1 MKKQILL
8 FLMMLLP
15 SMANAYDALIDGV
28 FYNFDKSTKTA
39 TVTCERITSDHSG
52 INNTSSGNIII
63 PSEVKYNNV
72 TYRVTKIGMCA
83 FETCEGLKSITIPG
97 SVSVIDNWAFTRC
110 KNLTSVTIHNGVK
123 FIGESVFR
131 DCSSLTSITIPNS
144 VLDIGVWSFSNT
156 AWSNNQPDG
165 PLYLDN
171 CLLGF
176 KGSEPSGS
184 FEIKEGTRL
193 IVTGAYCGDYLGRC
207 DLTSITIPSS
217 VEHVGKSSFP
227 SAWLDSQPEGLLF
240 IGKVAYRYIGFM
252 PENTEIVLPEGTTEI
267 GWGAFANCD
276 NSMTSLTI
284 PSSVTYIGENALQYC
299 GGLKS
304 ITIESSNPVYDSR
317 NNCNAIIETE
327 SGGLIKGCNNAFIP
341 EGVATIEKEAFYGCK
356 GLTSF
361 TIPNGVKSIGGRAF
375 YGCTNLKSVT
385 IPSSVTFIG
394 SGAFQHCNV
403 TSFFSDSKEPSK
415 IESWTVAGYSIGTL
429 SDATLYVPKGCVNVY
444 AQATGWN
451 KFKEIKEMIKVGS
464 FTYSIKDDN
473 TAIVIDVTDP
483 GQKEISIPASITV
496 DGKTYPVKAIAEN
509 GFIDNK
515 VLERVTIPESV
526 TEIGAYAF
534 SGCSNLASVSVPESI
549 SMVGIGVFS
558 DTPWYDNLP
567 DGVVYIGKV
576 ACEYKGD
583 ISDDT
588 KIEFKDGTLAIRQEA
603 FSCRWGIVSVTIPN
617 SVTYI
622 GEKAFQ
628 HLHLTSVNIPN
639 SVTYIG
645 EEAFSTYS
653 LSSLTVDSENPKY
666 DSRNNCNAII
676 ETATNTLILG
686 CKNTVIPNSV
696 TSIGDR
702 AFENCE
708 DLISILIPNSVTS
721 IGESS
726 FAGCR
731 SLTSLSI
738 PEGVVSIGINAF
750 SDCQSLKTVSIP
762 SSVTS
767 LGSYAFVYCYS
778 LESVKVKNLEP
789 LQIGMSS
796 FFNNCVLYVPKGSAE
811 VYANAIG
818 WSSFREIKEF
828 VNDEVASY
836 TIEEEKGASVIDT
849 SEPTTKDVEIPNSIT
864 VDDKTYP
871 VKAIAD
877 NAFVGNTVIKKVSI
891 PESVEEIGAS
901 AFQGCKDLNT
911 IYCYTEEP
919 IALGSAEAAAAR
931 TRVDGEGK
939 ASSVFDGVD
948 KVTCLLYV
956 PAASIDKYKAA
967 DGWKDFKY
975 IVGIG
980 SNFIIGNVNGDD
992 MLDNRDL
999 QAIINHVMDKPQEG
1013 AFDENMADVN
1023 LDGHVDVND
1032 VVFLVKLLGQK

>member
-1 MKKQILL
+1 MKKLILL

-15 SMANAYDALIDGV
+15 SMASAYDALIDGV

-39 TVTCERITSDHSG
+39 TVTCERFTSDHSG

-83 FETCEGLKSITIPG
+83 FETCEGLTSVTIPG
-97 SVSVIDNWAFTRC
+97 SVSTIEDMAFLGC
-110 KNLTSVTIHNGVK
+110 KNLTSVTINNGVK
-123 FIGESVFR
+123 FIGISVFR
-131 DCSSLTSITIPNS
+131 RCSNLTSITIPNS
-144 VLDIGVWSFSNT
+144 VVNIGRFSFYDN
-156 AWSNNQPDG
+156 AWSNSQPDG

-176 KGSEPSGS
+176 KGTKPSGS
-184 FEIKEGTRL
+184 FEIREGTRL
-193 IVTGAYCGDYLGRC
+193 IVTSAYDGAYFQEFN
-207 DLTSITIPSS
+207 LTSITIPNE
-217 VEHVGKSSFP
+217 VEHVGELSFP
-227 SAWLDSQPEGLLF
+227 NTWLNSQPEGLLF
-240 IGKVAYRYIGFM
+240 IGKVAYRYIGMM

-267 GWGAFANCD
+267 GWMAFSNCG
-276 NSMTSLTI
+276 NNLTSLTI
-284 PSSVTYIGENALQYC
+284 PSSVTYIGKNALQYC

-304 ITIESSNPVYDSR
+304 ITIESNNPVYDSR

-327 SGGLIKGCNNAFIP
+327 SGRLIKGCDNASIP
-341 EGVATIEKEAFYGCK
+341 EGVTSIEKDAFYDCR

-361 TIPNGVKSIGGRAF
+361 TIPNGVKSIGGHAF
-375 YGCTNLKSVT
+375 SCCTNLKSVT
-385 IPSSVTFIG
+385 IPSSVTQIG
-394 SGAFQHCNV
+394 EYAFWSCNI

-415 IESWTVAGYSIGTL
+415 VENWTSVGTL

-473 TAIVIDVTDP
+473 MAIVIDVTDP

-696 TSIGDR
+696 ISIGER

-726 FAGCR
+726 FANCI

-778 LESVKVKNLEP
+778 LESVKVKYLEP

-811 VYANAIG
+811 VYANAKE
-818 WSSFREIKEF
+818 WSSNFREIKEF
-828 VNDEVASY
+828 VRDEVASY

-891 PESVEEIGAS
+891 PESVEEIGES

-931 TRVDGEGK
+931 TRVDGEGE